1 MMRLIVFVLILTA
14 LAPSALAAQDVS
26 FEATAGTVPHLK
38 VELFW
43 GRIVVATH
51 DQAYATIEAR
61 GESNVD
67 GLRSLNEPRL
77 AINAADGKIVVKQP
91 TPGSGSFR
99 SAEITVLVPTHC
111 NLELVMLRGGDID
124 VSEVT
129 GEISITNLNGSVVM
143 SEVAGAAL
151 VNASN
156 GEIEAS
162 FRAVRD
168 DMDLQFTTLNGS
180 VEICLPET
188 FTAHLALF
196 TEGDPILTDF
206 DVQPATMAAADVPS
220 SERRGREAV
229 TGRIGTSDRW
239 LTASTLNG
247 EIRLRRCP
255 L

>member
-1 MMRLIVFVLILTA
+1 MMRSILFLVLIVLV
-14 LAPSALAAQDVS
+14 PSVVAAKDVS
-26 FEATAGTVPHLK
+26 FEASNGTVPHLK

-77 AINAADGKIVVKQP
+77 VIDAADGRIAVKQP
-91 TPGSGSFR
+91 TPERGNFR
-99 SAEITVLVPTHC
+99 SAEITVLVPVQC

-124 VSEVT
+124 VSQVE
-129 GEISITNLNGSVVM
+129 GEISITNLNGSVALK
-143 SEVAGAAL
+143 EVAGAAL

-156 GEIEAS
+156 GAIEAS
-162 FRAVRD
+162 FRAVAD
-168 DMDLQFTTLNGS
+168 DLDLQFMTLNGS
-180 VEICLPET
+180 VELCMPET
-188 FTAHLALF
+188 FSAHLALF

-206 DVQPATMAAADVPS
+206 DVQPATLAAADVPTGK
-220 SERRGREAV
+220 RRGREAV

-247 EIRLRRCP
+247 EIRLQRCRQ
-255 L
+255 